1 MISLNEEQRRAVD
14 NYKTRGLTV
23 VNGTP
28 FFALEIQR
36 KDDMYYRM
44 SDRGEVISFFIR
56 TMNKESNRTLN
67 DEERGRSG

>member
-1 MISLNEEQRRAVD
+1 MSGKLDKTENRLLRGKISPRNQCETA
-14 NYKTRGLTV
+14 Y
-23 VNGTP
+23 
-28 FFALEIQR
+28 FFALEMQR

-67 DEERGRSG
+67 DEERGRGG